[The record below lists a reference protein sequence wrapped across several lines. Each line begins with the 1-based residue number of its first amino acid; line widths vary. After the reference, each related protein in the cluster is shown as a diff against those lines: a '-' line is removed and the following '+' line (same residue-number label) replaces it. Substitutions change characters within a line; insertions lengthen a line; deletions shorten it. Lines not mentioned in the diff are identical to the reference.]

1 MSHGTGTPH
10 WMEVREMETSS
21 RPWRMMPSASLRLPS
36 GCTQPGLAS
45 YQSSRGWVNFDSS
58 KNQLS
63 SSSHSTGRP
72 WMGQLPSTRSA
83 SV

>member
-1 MSHGTGTPH
+1 M
-10 WMEVREMETSS
+10 R
-21 RPWRMMPSASLRLPS
+21 PSASLRLPS
-36 GCTQPGLAS
+36 GCTASGWAS
-45 YQSSRGWVNFDSS
+45 YQSSSGWVNFESS

-72 WMGQLPSTRSA
+72 WIGQLPSIRSA